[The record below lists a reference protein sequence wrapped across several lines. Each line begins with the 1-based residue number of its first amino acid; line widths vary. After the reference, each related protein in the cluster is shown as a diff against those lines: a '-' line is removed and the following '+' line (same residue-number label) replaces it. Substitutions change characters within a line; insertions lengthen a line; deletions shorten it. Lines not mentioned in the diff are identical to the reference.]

1 MPNSYPIPSSV
12 LTEKKQDELRQF
24 DDSYVVVDE
33 PIQASEINNWYYGT
47 EELLDALPKLWTR
60 SMLYLLVAFAAI
72 VIPWT
77 MLTEVDET
85 GSARGRLEPKG
96 ATQKLGV
103 PVTGAVKAVNVQ
115 EGATVKAGQVLLQ
128 LDSDVLQTDL
138 QQTQTKLEGLNT
150 RLSQLELLK
159 NQLMLAINIQ
169 EQQNQAQA
177 LEKVAQVNQ
186 AQQNFDAKVS
196 SYNLQKLEKLAL
208 VEQARQ
214 KIRSTNIDQ
223 KLAQSRFN
231 RDLAEVSRYR
241 QLLDEGA
248 IAQVK
253 VVELEKVAE
262 ESQRFQEQANA
273 EVTQSQLSLQE
284 EVNRYQSIMNQA
296 WADIQQAK
304 LRLEEQQSSYQ
315 GVVQAGRLALLKS
328 QEQLK
333 DMQNQI
339 TTLQSEIAQ
348 TKSQITSFKLQLQ
361 QRVVRS
367 PIDGTIFELPVQ
379 KPGPVIEAGQIVA
392 QIAPK
397 NSELIVKA
405 QMPSQQSGFLKV
417 GMPVKVK
424 FDAYPFQ
431 DYGVIQ
437 GRVNWI
443 SPSSKVQTDREGQA
457 SIETYELDIVLDQP
471 YIQAGDKRIILTPG
485 QTANA
490 EVIIRQRRVID
501 FILDPFKKL
510 QKGGL
515 DL

>member
-1 MPNSYPIPSSV
+1 MPNSFPKPSSV
-12 LTEKKQDELRQF
+12 LTQQTQDELRQF
-24 DDSYVVVDE
+24 DDSYVVIDE
-33 PIQASEINNWYYGT
+33 PKQAAQVNDWYYGT

-60 SMLYLLVAFAAI
+60 SMLYLLIAFAAI
-72 VIPWT
+72 VIPWA
-77 MLTEVDET
+77 MLTKVDET

-115 EGATVKAGQVLLQ
+115 EGATVKAGQVLMQ
-128 LDSDVLQTDL
+128 LDTDVLQTDL
-138 QQTQTKLEGLNT
+138 QQTQTKLEGLIS

-169 EQQNQAQA
+169 EQQNQAQG

-186 AQQNFDAKVS
+186 AQQNLDAKIS
-196 SYNLQKLEKLAL
+196 SYNLQRLEKLAT

-214 KIRSTNIDQ
+214 KINSTRIDQ
-223 KLAQSRFN
+223 KLARSRFN

-241 QLLDEGA
+241 HLLNEGA

-253 VVELEKVAE
+253 VVELEKTAE
-262 ESQRFQEQANA
+262 ESQRLQEQTSA
-273 EVTQSQLSLQE
+273 EVTQSELSLKE

-315 GVVQAGRLALLKS
+315 SVVQAGRLALLKS

-339 TTLQSEIAQ
+339 TSLQSEINQ
-348 TKSQITSFKLQLQ
+348 TKSQITSFKLQLE

-367 PIDGTIFELPVQ
+367 PIDGTIFELPVE
-379 KPGPVIEAGQIVA
+379 KPGPVVEAGQIVA

-437 GRVNWI
+437 GRVSWI
-443 SPSSKVQTDREGQA
+443 SPSSKIQTNSEGQA

-471 YIQAGDKRIILTPG
+471 YIQAGDKRIVLTPG

-490 EVIIRQRRVID
+490 EVIIRQRRIID

-515 DL
+515 EL